1 MHSTRILS
9 IRVMA
14 RLLVSVTA
22 AIAIGAVGH
31 AQNQSDQIPASDSSQ
46 PDPQE
51 QVFRSSVTL
60 ATTDLIARDEDGL
73 FIADLGLEDLTVYE
87 DGQKQEIA
95 SLVLVHGGQV
105 YNRLLPQAPV
115 QEGIILPGERPA
127 DTTSGR
133 VFIIFV
139 DDMHLETG
147 LTPKVRQVFKKL
159 FETVIHEG
167 DLFGVISSGP
177 SALNIDMTHDRTLL
191 YSAMEK
197 ITGDGFSARQYIQE
211 MQGGSNGPMEIR
223 WRVHKAFKLARQI
236 IGNLEGLKHRRKAF
250 LYVSS
255 GYDFNPFQMERL
267 RESPIGQA
275 ALSIGDEDAQ
285 DSYYRDIPDSRL
297 RQIQQMVEPA
307 TTFADTDLA
316 AELGDLARAANRAN
330 ATFYTIDP
338 RGLVASPDL
347 DYDVPL
353 MEWNSHLSQ
362 TQFTMRFLA
371 ELTGG
376 FAVVNTNNFNGG
388 FERIDAETSDYY
400 VVGFYSNNPD
410 ASVRTRRLRI
420 EVDRPGVS
428 VRHRTHY
435 TYADP
440 RDQAPALFTPASN
453 P

>member
-1 MHSTRILS
+1 
-9 IRVMA
+9 MA
-14 RLLVSVTA
+14 RLLVAVTA
-22 AIAIGAVGH
+22 AIAFSAVGH
-31 AQNQSDQIPASDSSQ
+31 AQNQSDQSPASDSSQ
-46 PDPQE
+46 PDAQE
-51 QVFRSSVTL
+51 PVFRSSVTL
-60 ATTDLIARDEDGL
+60 ATTDLIARDDDGL

-115 QEGIILPGERPA
+115 QEGIILPGERAA

-139 DDMHLETG
+139 DDMHLETS

-159 FETVIHEG
+159 IETVIHEG

-177 SALNIDMTHDRTLL
+177 SALNIDMTHDRSLL

-197 ITGDGFSARQYIQE
+197 ITGDGFSPRQYIKE

-236 IGNLEGLKHRRKAF
+236 IDNLEQLKHRRKAF

-255 GYDFNPFQMERL
+255 GYDFNPYQMERL
-267 RESPIGQA
+267 RESPAGQFA
-275 ALSIGDEDAQ
+275 KMLGSGEEA
-285 DSYYRDIPDSRL
+285 DSYYREIPDSRL
-297 RQIQQMVEPA
+297 RQLQEMIEPA

-330 ATFYTIDP
+330 ATFYTVDP

-376 FAVVNTNNFNGG
+376 FAVVNTNNFEGG

-400 VVGFYSNNPD
+400 IIGFHTNNPD
-410 ASVRTRRLRI
+410 PSNRTRRLRI
-420 EVDRPGVS
+420 EVNRPGVN

-435 TYADP
+435 TYSDSL
-440 RDQAPALFTPASN
+440 DQEPVLSPSLN